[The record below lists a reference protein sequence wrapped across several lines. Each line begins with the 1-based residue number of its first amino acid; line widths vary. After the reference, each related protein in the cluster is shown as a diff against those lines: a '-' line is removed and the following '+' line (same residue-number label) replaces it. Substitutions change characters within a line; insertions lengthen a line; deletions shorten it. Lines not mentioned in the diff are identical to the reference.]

1 MRGWFVSLKCSGQFL
16 LLLLSGLNSDNK
28 KLLPTKYKILEPVHQ

>member
-16 LLLLSGLNSDNK
+16 LSLLSGLNSDNK
-28 KLLPTKYKILEPVHQ
+28 KLLPTEYKILEPAHQ